1 MEVFDMI
8 MELGRLVYYVE
19 VKEVEEN
26 KLEQYKYAN

>member
-1 MEVFDMI
+1 MI

>member
-19 VKEVEEN
+19 VKEAEEN